1 MYILFNL
8 NIISVSLEYIYI
20 QSFAPV
26 FPVFK
31 TASILCDKKHFF
43 LHPTGYLALLV
54 NNARSALNMSPHN
67 KIVKNKLCLN
77 GS

>member
-31 TASILCDKKHFF
+31 TASILCDNYKRFF
-43 LHPTGYLALLV
+43 LDPTGYLALLV
-54 NNARSALNMSPHN
+54 NTARSALNTS
-67 KIVKNKLCLN
+67 
-77 GS
+77 